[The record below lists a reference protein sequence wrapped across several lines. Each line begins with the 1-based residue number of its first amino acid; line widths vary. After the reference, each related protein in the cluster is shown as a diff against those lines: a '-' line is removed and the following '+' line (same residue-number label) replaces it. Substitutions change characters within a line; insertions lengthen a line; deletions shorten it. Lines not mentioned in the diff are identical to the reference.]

1 MWKRS
6 GWIGV
11 YSGRSLKICLIS
23 SLPPCRKP
31 TDCPALYADWSGGTQ
46 LDLADHIGRLDLA
59 DHIGRLDL
67 ADHIGRLDLA
77 DHIGRLDLGQYLRD
91 LSNNLPRF
99 LAPQSFSLTC
109 EKVIEVSGL
118 AESCSALVAQQW
130 FR

>member
-1 MWKRS
+1 
-6 GWIGV
+6 
-11 YSGRSLKICLIS
+11 
-23 SLPPCRKP
+23 
-31 TDCPALYADWSGGTQ
+31 LYADWSGGTQ
-46 LDLADHIGRLDLA
+46 
-59 DHIGRLDL
+59 LDL

-130 FR
+130 FRQISRQNPPKPQ